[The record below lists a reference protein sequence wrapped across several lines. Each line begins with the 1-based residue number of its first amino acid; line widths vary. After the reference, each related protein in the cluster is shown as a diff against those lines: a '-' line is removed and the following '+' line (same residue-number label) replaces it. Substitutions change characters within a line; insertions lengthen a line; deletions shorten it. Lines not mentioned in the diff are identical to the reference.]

1 MRSTRLGTRLL
12 KEKPGADD
20 HGAGLSS
27 FVVSLVLLVS
37 AVTAAG
43 NGPVEEMLAAARCEA
58 AVRIR
63 VRQWDGDLTGALLD
77 PPAPTG
83 LRSARV
89 PTGAM
94 GRWLRIVEDARREL
108 VVDRITAT
116 RVDRLR
122 FDEVCA
128 ATAHVVATQL
138 PSPDAFGDSEL
149 TTRVARGERG
159 VFLLWSP
166 HMPLSVD
173 QHVVLADVA
182 RELGLEVVPLL
193 DPGADAGYAAQV
205 ARARNLPASATR
217 PLGGIELAFRG
228 MTTHT
233 PSLQLFAGGRLVGPV
248 HYGYRSAAALRQ
260 TLESVLGPR

>member
-20 HGAGLSS
+20 HGVGLSS

-149 TTRVARGERG
+149 QAWRVGGHASERQFDPSQGTRSTGGQIPRANWAWRWCRCWTRERTPAMQRRSHARGIC
-159 VFLLWSP
+159 P
-166 HMPLSVD
+166 P
-173 QHVVLADVA
+173 VL
-182 RELGLEVVPLL
+182 RVPWE
-193 DPGADAGYAAQV
+193 GS
-205 ARARNLPASATR
+205 NW
-217 PLGGIELAFRG
+217 
-228 MTTHT
+228 
-233 PSLQLFAGGRLVGPV
+233 
-248 HYGYRSAAALRQ
+248 RSEA
-260 TLESVLGPR
+260 